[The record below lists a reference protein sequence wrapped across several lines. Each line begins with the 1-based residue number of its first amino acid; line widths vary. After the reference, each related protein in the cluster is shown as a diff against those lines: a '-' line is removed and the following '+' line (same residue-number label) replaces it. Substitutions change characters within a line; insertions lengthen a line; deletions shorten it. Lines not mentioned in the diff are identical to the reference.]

1 MKLRGK
7 LNTPKNTVKVESGY
21 IIYEGLSRFDRK
33 PIVAIV
39 TMKTSNE
46 KTGNMAQL
54 WILRSDIEPHQAIKT
69 GEDQSICGG
78 CIHRHYTGGACYV
91 TVHQAPLAVYR
102 AYKKGNYRAIES
114 SEYKTLFGNIGLR
127 FGAYGDPAMLPI
139 DTIRLLSE
147 SALFTTGYSHQ
158 WKIKRL
164 QDTLKYVQASVD
176 NLKEYMQV
184 KEIKPDSKSFRVV
197 KNQTDLMPNEIECL
211 SDSHGLT
218 CEQCKKCDGK
228 TQDIA
233 IMVHG
238 SKANKFIADIETVS
252 IG

>member
-7 LNTPKNTVKVESGY
+7 LNTPKNTVKAESGY
-21 IIYEGLSRFDRK
+21 IVYQGLSRFDQK

-39 TMKTSNE
+39 TINTSNE

-78 CIHRHYTGGACYV
+78 CVHRHYTGGACYV
-91 TVHQAPLAVYR
+91 TVHQAPLSVYR
-102 AYKKGNYRAIES
+102 AYKRGNYRSIDS
-114 SEYKTLFGNIGLR
+114 TEYKSLFSSKGLR

-139 DTIRLLSE
+139 EITRDLSL

-164 QDTLKYVQASVD
+164 QDTLEYVQASVD

-184 KEIKPDSKSFRVV
+184 KQIKPNAKSFRVV
-197 KNQTDLMPNEIECL
+197 KNQTDLMPDEIECL
-211 SDSHGLT
+211 ADSHGLS
-218 CEQCKKCDGK
+218 CAQCKKCDGK

-238 SKANKFIADIETVS
+238 AKSSKFTADIEAVNV
-252 IG
+252 